1 MNLDYNK
8 IEDAIFKKAMEFF
21 KDNAILFFGLD
32 TKILTP
38 AETEIKNIDIKT
50 NYADYL
56 FYTEDGSYLHFE
68 FQSTD
73 KPYDLKR
80 FLYYDASLYYKEGRR
95 IKTIVIYSSDI
106 ESVST
111 SLDAGTIKYS
121 IEAFFMNKIDGDTT
135 LNILRNKIQNHSSLS
150 GQDIL
155 SLSLLPLM
163 RGTETKSKRLIE
175 SIELSNNIADSDQKV
190 QCQSILYAL
199 LDKFGDNEA
208 KKRFKEV
215 ISMTDIGRM
224 IYEDG
229 VAEGKAKG
237 IAEGKAEGE
246 TGGKADLLIKLL
258 IKKFK
263 TLPQEYKDKIKQLPM
278 DSLEI
283 IATDIFDLEKVQDLE
298 KYFM

>member
-1 MNLDYNK
+1 MMNMDYNK
-8 IEDAIFKKAMEFF
+8 IEDVIFKKAMEFF

-38 AETEIKNIDIKT
+38 AETEIKNIEIKT

-56 FYTEDGSYLHFE
+56 FYTEDGNYLHFE

-80 FLYYDASLYYKEGRR
+80 FLYYDASLYYKEGRQV
-95 IKTIVIYSSDI
+95 KTIVIYSSDI
-106 ESVST
+106 NSVST
-111 SLDAGTIKYS
+111 DLDAGTIKYS
-121 IEAFFMNKIDGDTT
+121 VEAFFMNKIDGDST
-135 LNILRNKIQNHSSLS
+135 LNILKNKIQTSSPLT

-155 SLSLLPLM
+155 ALSLLPLM
-163 RGTETKSKRLIE
+163 RGTETKSMRLIE
-175 SIELSNNIADSDQKV
+175 SIELSNNITDNEQKL

-199 LDKFGDNEA
+199 LDKFGDDEA

-229 VAEGKAKG
+229 VAEGKV
-237 IAEGKAEGE
+237 EGE
-246 TGGKADLLIKLL
+246 TGGKADLLIKQL

-263 TLPQEYKDKIKQLPM
+263 TLPQEYKDKIRKLPM
-278 DSLEI
+278 DSIEI

-298 KYFM
+298 KYFG